1 MRKTKIVCTM
11 GPSTEKPGIL
21 RQLMENGMNVARF
34 NFSHGDYE
42 EHKGRFDALRALSK
56 ELDLPVAAMLDTKG
70 PEIRLGTFKNG
81 VEKLVT
87 GQKFTLTS
95 REVEGTNE
103 ICSVSYKELPRD
115 VAAGGRIMLDDGL
128 IELGI
133 DEVSDTDIVC
143 TVKNDGTIKTKKGV
157 NVPGVHLSMPYM
169 SNRDRNDILFG
180 IEQGFD
186 LISASFV
193 RNAQDIMEIRH
204 LLDEH
209 NSNIRIIAKIENQE
223 GIDNIDEILTVAD
236 GIMVA
241 RGDMGVEI
249 DFAEIPSIQKNLIDR
264 AMSAGKICITATQM
278 LDSMIV
284 NPRPTRAEI
293 TDVANAIYAGTGAV
307 MLSGETAAGKYPVEA
322 LKAMATIAEA
332 TESDSNFDSLVHHT
346 RDENSRLSV
355 SAAVGHAACT
365 TANDIGATAII
376 TASKSGETARLLSRF
391 RPDAQIIACV
401 LDETTRRQLNVYRGV
416 TPLLMDYAHSTDELI
431 SMSVENAKDAGLIQD
446 GDLVVVT
453 AGVPVGVSGTTNMIK
468 VHMVGDSLLAGVG
481 IGSSNAKGEVCVCR
495 SAAEAA
501 KKFKPGQILVVPF
514 TTNDELPFIREAA
527 GVITEEAGA
536 NSHSAIVGLT
546 LNKAVIVGATNATR
560 TLKDGMVISMDCIRG
575 TVQLMAD

>member
-42 EHKGRFDALRALSK
+42 EHKGRFNALRALSK

-249 DFAEIPSIQKNLIDR
+249 DFAEIPAIQKDR
-264 AMSAGKICITATQM
+264 K
-278 LDSMIV
+278 
-284 NPRPTRAEI
+284 
-293 TDVANAIYAGTGAV
+293 
-307 MLSGETAAGKYPVEA
+307 
-322 LKAMATIAEA
+322 
-332 TESDSNFDSLVHHT
+332 
-346 RDENSRLSV
+346 SV
-355 SAAVGHAACT
+355 V
-365 TANDIGATAII
+365 
-376 TASKSGETARLLSRF
+376 
-391 RPDAQIIACV
+391 
-401 LDETTRRQLNVYRGV
+401 
-416 TPLLMDYAHSTDELI
+416 
-431 SMSVENAKDAGLIQD
+431 
-446 GDLVVVT
+446 
-453 AGVPVGVSGTTNMIK
+453 
-468 VHMVGDSLLAGVG
+468 
-481 IGSSNAKGEVCVCR
+481 
-495 SAAEAA
+495 
-501 KKFKPGQILVVPF
+501 
-514 TTNDELPFIREAA
+514 
-527 GVITEEAGA
+527 
-536 NSHSAIVGLT
+536 
-546 LNKAVIVGATNATR
+546 
-560 TLKDGMVISMDCIRG
+560 
-575 TVQLMAD
+575 